1 MREAI
6 RSELAAARDTLE
18 RTLDSESVLES
29 LERAVELSVA
39 ALEGEGRI
47 LLAGNGGSAADSQHL
62 AAELVVR
69 LHDER
74 RPLAAIALT
83 TDTSILTAAAN
94 DYGAEHLFERQVT
107 ALGRRGDVLIAI
119 STSGNSPNVVAAIRE
134 AQRLGMGIIA
144 LTGRDGGE
152 IAGLLGGGDIE
163 LRVPADST
171 ARVQEVHLLL
181 IHCLCDLIDRHLFF
195 GET

>member
-119 STSGNSPNVVAAIRE
+119 STSGNSPNILRAADAARAGGLSVIAFTGEGGGRLAERADCAVRVPSRE
-134 AQRLGMGIIA
+134 TQHVQEAHIA
-144 LTGRDGGE
+144 LGHALCLLVERRLTGGR
-152 IAGLLGGGDIE
+152 
-163 LRVPADST
+163 
-171 ARVQEVHLLL
+171 
-181 IHCLCDLIDRHLFF
+181 
-195 GET
+195 